1 MLMIESAKLEWV
13 SVHPKWMTK
22 ITMAFFLR
30 LWKQMETKVKE
41 IEIGKIFKE
50 IDLKCAGNRHCDI
63 LFKLVTNPST

>member
-22 ITMAFFLR
+22 ITMALFS
-30 LWKQMETKVKE
+30 KAVKANGNK
-41 IEIGKIFKE
+41 GKRNWNIKE